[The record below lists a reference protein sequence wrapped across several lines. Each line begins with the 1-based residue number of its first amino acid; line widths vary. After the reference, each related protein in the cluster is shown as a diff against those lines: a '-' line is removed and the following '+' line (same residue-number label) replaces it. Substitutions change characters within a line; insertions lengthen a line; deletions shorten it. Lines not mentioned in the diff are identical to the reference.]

1 MNLLSIENLK
11 AGYKL
16 KNYTVEAVNNVSL
29 EVQENEFLGIVGESG
44 CGKSTLALAVIRLL
58 PFPGEIFSGSI
69 RFKGKNIITLPE
81 NDLRRIR
88 WKEISI
94 VFQSSMN
101 CLNPVKKIK
110 DQMSDVMIYHDNHN
124 GAQSVER
131 ISKALEL
138 VNVSPK
144 YLEAYPHQLSGG
156 MKQRVVIAMA
166 LLLKPSLI
174 IMDEPTTALDVVV
187 QRKILQDLEDLRK
200 ELGFA
205 VIFITHDFSL
215 LIEIS
220 DTIAVMYAGTI
231 VEKAPSYTI
240 FSRPLHPYTYGLI
253 NSFPPLTGER
263 KRREGIPGNPPDLS
277 TKIEGCPFFERCSKH
292 IEGVCEES
300 EPPNMEIENNH
311 TVKCHLYNEG
321 KFINGKN
328 SKWKGNSKKH

>member
-277 TKIEGCPFFERCSKH
+277 NKIEGCPFFERCSKH
-292 IEGVCEES
+292 IEGVCDES
-300 EPPNMEIENNH
+300 EPPNMEIEKNH
-311 TVKCHLYNEG
+311 TVKCHLYTYTA
-321 KFINGKN
+321 
-328 SKWKGNSKKH
+328 KGNL

>member
-292 IEGVCEES
+292 IKGVCDES
-300 EPPNMEIENNH
+300 EPPNMEIEKNH
-311 TVKCHLYNEG
+311 TVKCHLYTYTA
-321 KFINGKN
+321 
-328 SKWKGNSKKH
+328 KGNL